1 MELKTTTVRDVVF
14 RLPDGH
20 TWAYAGEERVWMH
33 EVPIGADWADCPDC
47 DAVMEKI
54 GEPPLGDIPF
64 DVVSKESLTS

>member
-1 MELKTTTVRDVVF
+1 
-14 RLPDGH
+14 
-20 TWAYAGEERVWMH
+20 MH

-64 DVVSKESLTS
+64 DVVSKGL